1 MHASF
6 IHRARATLA
15 ARAGGTGHSGL
26 NEFNFNPAGIRQHL
40 QNMVDGASHTPA
52 DPANSPLE
60 TALTRL
66 SQAIGRLEAAAQRRL
81 EADASVDGLQDELQ
95 RLGEDRSQLAATLDT
110 AEARVARLEDANR
123 EVSRRLVSA
132 MESIRSVLET
142 HGG

>member
-1 MHASF
+1 
-6 IHRARATLA
+6 
-15 ARAGGTGHSGL
+15 
-26 NEFNFNPAGIRQHL
+26 
-40 QNMVDGASHTPA
+40 MVDGASHTPA

-60 TALTRL
+60 TALARL
-66 SQAIGRLEAAAQRRL
+66 SQAIGRLEATAQRRL

>member
-1 MHASF
+1 MPPLS
-6 IHRARATLA
+6 RGRRATLA
-15 ARAGGTGHSGL
+15 ARAGGPGRGGL
-26 NEFNFNPAGIRQHL
+26 NEFNFNPAGTRQHL
-40 QNMVDGASHTPA
+40 QNMVDGASHTSV

-60 TALTRL
+60 TALARL
-66 SQAIGRLEAAAQRRL
+66 SQAIGRLEATAQRRL